1 MSKAFVV
8 IPTYNEQD
16 NLRRLLEQVLQQDAS
31 LQVLVVDDNSPD
43 GTGQLADELAA
54 SNSRINVL
62 HRPGKM
68 GLGSAYRDGFRRAMQ
83 LGADLLIEMDADFS
97 HDPAILPV
105 FLEQIKDYDLVIGS
119 RYLNGISVVNWPL
132 RRLMLSYGANWYT
145 RLVTGLTIMDCT
157 SGFKC
162 FRRSL
167 IELIDLDRVKS
178 DGYSFQIEMH
188 FRSAQLGAKI
198 TEVPIIFIDRRVG
211 QSKMSKRIVREAVLM
226 VWKLKLG
233 SLFGRR
239 R

>member
-1 MSKAFVV
+1 MNLIEEFGSYEKAKNHQIERALNGLLHDYDFELV
-8 IPTYNEQD
+8 D
-16 NLRRLLEQVLQQDAS
+16 ALLE
-31 LQVLVVDDNSPD
+31 
-43 GTGQLADELAA
+43 
-54 SNSRINVL
+54 
-62 HRPGKM
+62 
-68 GLGSAYRDGFRRAMQ
+68 YRREHGIF
-83 LGADLLIEMDADFS
+83 E
-97 HDPAILPV
+97 
-105 FLEQIKDYDLVIGS
+105 DYDLVIGS

-188 FRSAQLGAKI
+188 FRSAQLGARI
-198 TEVPIIFIDRRVG
+198 IEVPIIFIDRRVG

-239 R
+239 GKQ